1 MMDFEKK
8 IEKLEKIVDQMEK
21 GDLSL
26 EKALSSF
33 EEGVKLSKECSEEL
47 EKAEQKVKMLIGIDK
62 NGDAVTQNFEM
73 ED

>member
-1 MMDFEKK
+1 MDFEKK
-8 IEKLEKIVDQMEK
+8 IEKLESIVDQMEK

-47 EKAEQKVKMLIGIDK
+47 EKAEQKVKMLIGLDK

>member
-1 MMDFEKK
+1 MDFEKK
-8 IEKLEKIVDQMEK
+8 IEKLESIVDQMEK

-47 EKAEQKVKMLIGIDK
+47 ENAEQKVKMLIGLDK

>member
-1 MMDFEKK
+1 MDFEKK

>member
-1 MMDFEKK
+1 MDFEKK

-33 EEGVKLSKECSEEL
+33 EEGVKLSKQCSEEL
-47 EKAEQKVKMLIGIDK
+47 EKAEQKVKMLIGVDK
-62 NGDAVTQNFEM
+62 NGDAVTENFEM
-73 ED
+73 EEK